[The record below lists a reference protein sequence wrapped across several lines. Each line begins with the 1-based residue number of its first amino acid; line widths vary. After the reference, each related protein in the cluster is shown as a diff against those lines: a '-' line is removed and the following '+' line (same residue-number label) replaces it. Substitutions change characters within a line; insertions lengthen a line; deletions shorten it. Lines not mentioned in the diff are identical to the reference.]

1 MRAAMAID
9 AGGSL
14 AVTTLHGFA
23 VEAAIV
29 GGLLVG
35 MASGASN
42 FLGNGL
48 VRSAFYVGVAI
59 DAGEHAAVDGILESL
74 RIDVQAD
81 GLAVFL
87 MRQRSIAM
95 ANEAFVC
102 GWFERAFAGC
112 VERARR

>member
-1 MRAAMAID
+1 MAID
-9 AGGSL
+9 AGGRL

-29 GGLLVG
+29 GGFLVG
-35 MASGASN
+35 MAGGASN
-42 FLGNGL
+42 FLRNGL
-48 VRSAFYVGVAI
+48 VRRAFYIGVAVN
-59 DAGEHAAVDGILESL
+59 AGKHAAVDGILESL

-95 ANEAFVC
+95 TNEAFVR
-102 GWFERAFAGC
+102 GWFWRLFTAC
-112 VERARR
+112 VE

>member
-1 MRAAMAID
+1 
-9 AGGSL
+9 
-14 AVTTLHGFA
+14 LHGFA

-102 GWFERAFAGC
+102 GWFGRLFAGC